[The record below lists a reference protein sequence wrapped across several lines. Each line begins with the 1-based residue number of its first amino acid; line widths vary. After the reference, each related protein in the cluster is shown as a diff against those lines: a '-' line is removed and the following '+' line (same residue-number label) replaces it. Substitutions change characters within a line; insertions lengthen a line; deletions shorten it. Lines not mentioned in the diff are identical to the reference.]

1 MTNLLG
7 SNNGVTPTWAKSG
20 KCIGLI
26 KVSHGDTG
34 DHERSPSCELD
45 DGNIIPIKGR
55 GAAFWEQKM
64 ESGEFKSGET
74 EVSGCDFV
82 RSSQGGD
89 AECFIPPGHTRF
101 LSNVVNTDNQEVHER
116 RKLAIVGEKK
126 ILVVRVIAANGSTTS
141 SEDALVGNVFTDS
154 VNVATQYTACS
165 NGQLNFQQTDDM
177 TLTGTNDGD
186 ETGITNGVTTVRV
199 PMDAIKGGDQAMRG
213 EIATALNQNFGVTSP
228 SQLAD
233 YVMYCLP
240 PGVMNGIAYAY
251 INSWNSVYSDAW
263 CNYVSAQ
270 MHEIGHN
277 LGLAH
282 SGEGGA
288 TYADQSGMVSNGSI
302 LTDSILSYK
311 DLTHQ
316 CS

>member
-7 SNNGVTPTWAKSG
+7 SNNGGPPVWAKSG

-26 KVSHGDTG
+26 KVAEGDTG
-34 DHERSPSCELD
+34 DHQLSPSCELD

-101 LSNVVNTDNQEVHER
+101 LSNVVKTDNQEEHER
-116 RKLAIVGEKK
+116 RKLAIVGEKT
-126 ILVVRVIAANGSTTS
+126 ILVVRVIAANDTTTS

-199 PMDAIKGGDQAMRG
+199 PMATETD
-213 EIATALNQNFGVTSP
+213 IATALNQNFNVTHP
-228 SQLAD
+228 DELAD
-233 YVMYCLP
+233 HVMYCMP
-240 PGVMNGIAYAY
+240 PGAMSGIAYAY
-251 INSWNSVYSDAW
+251 INSWLSVYSDNW
-263 CNYVSAQ
+263 CYSVSAQ
-270 MHEIGHN
+270 MHEIGYN

-282 SGEGGA
+282 SGEEGGDRPN
-288 TYADQSGMVSNGSI
+288 DQTGMVSDDRI
-302 LTDSILSYK
+302 LTDSILYYK

-316 CS
+316 CA

>member
-1 MTNLLG
+1 MNNILG
-7 SNNGVTPTWAKSG
+7 GNIGVPPGWAKGG

-26 KVSHGDTG
+26 KVSEGGEG
-34 DHERSPSCELD
+34 DHERSPSCELE

-82 RSSQGGD
+82 RSSQGGI
-89 AECFIPPGHTRF
+89 AECFIPPGQTRF
-101 LSNVVNTDNQEVHER
+101 LSNVVSIDNQEEHER
-116 RKLAIVGEKK
+116 RKLAVVGEKK
-126 ILVVRVIAANGSTTS
+126 ILVVRVIAEDDGTTTA
-141 SEDALVGNVFTDS
+141 SENALAGYVFTDS
-154 VNVATQYTACS
+154 VNLATQYTACS
-165 NGQLNFQQTDDM
+165 YGQLNFKKTDDR

-186 ETGITNGVTTVRV
+186 ETSISNGVTTVRV
-199 PMDAIKGGDQAMRG
+199 PKATLGDIK
-213 EIATALNQNFGVTSP
+213 TALNQNFGVNSP

-233 YVMYCLP
+233 HVMYCLP
-240 PGVMNGIAYAY
+240 PNVMNGIAYAY
-251 INSWNSVYSDAW
+251 VNSWLSVYSDKW

-282 SGEGGA
+282 SGEGEGV
-288 TYADQSGMVSNGSI
+288 YADQSGMVSNGRIS
-302 LTDSILSYK
+302 TDSILYYE

-316 CS
+316 RS